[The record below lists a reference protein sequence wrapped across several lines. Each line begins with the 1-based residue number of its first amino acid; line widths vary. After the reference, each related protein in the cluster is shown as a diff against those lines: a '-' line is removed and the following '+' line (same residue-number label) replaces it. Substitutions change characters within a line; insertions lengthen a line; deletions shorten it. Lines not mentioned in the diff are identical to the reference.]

1 MRKVLIVGAGKSS
14 PYLIKYLIE
23 NSVQENLF
31 ILIADANLHN
41 LKKIN
46 KNERC
51 KTILFDINDVDQKK
65 KLIHDADIVIS
76 LLPVHLHI
84 LIAKTC
90 LELKRNLLTASYVS
104 EEMKLLN
111 NKVKKKGLI
120 FLNEIG
126 LDPGIDH
133 MSAKKIIDRIQAD
146 NKEIISFKSFT
157 GGLIAPMSDNN
168 LWNYKFTWNPR
179 NVVKAGQ
186 GSPAKFIEKG
196 KYKYVPYY
204 RLFDNTETINIDKIG
219 EFEVYPNR
227 DSLKYRKL
235 YNLDDIKTMKRGKIT
250 KICFS
255 KSWNMLIRLGLTD
268 DSYRINNSKNMSIRE
283 FTNCFLPYD
292 PNKSI
297 EKKVQKELK
306 MKSFNEEMKKLK
318 AINLFDDKKKIRTD
332 NGTPAEILE
341 EILRDTWK
349 LEKNDR
355 DMIIMYHEFKYRNGN
370 KIKKITSTM
379 VCIGDNKKFT
389 AMSKTVGLPLAIA
402 SILILNKQIKIK
414 GVIRPIHQQIY
425 DPVLEKLDRFDIN
438 FKESN

>member
-14 PYLIKYLIE
+14 PFLIKYLIE

-31 ILIADANLHN
+31 ILIADANLLN

-46 KNERC
+46 RNERC
-51 KTILFDINDVDQKK
+51 KTILFDINNVEQKK

-90 LELKRNLLTASYVS
+90 LELKKNLLTASYVS

-157 GGLIAPMSDNN
+157 GGLMAPMSDNN

-186 GSPAKFIEKG
+186 GSAAKFIEKG

-204 RLFDNTETINIDKIG
+204 RLFDNTETINIDEIG

-235 YNLDDIKTMKRGKIT
+235 YNLDDIQTMKRGTIRKVG
-250 KICFS
+250 FS

-268 DSYRINNSKNMSIRE
+268 DSYRISNSKNMSIRE

-306 MKSFNEEMKKLK
+306 IKSFNEEMKKLK

-341 EILRDTWK
+341 EILRDIWK

-370 KIKKITSTM
+370 KIKKTTSTM

-414 GVIRPIHQQIY
+414 GIIRPIHQQIY

>member
-14 PYLIKYLIE
+14 PFLIKYLIE

-31 ILIADANLHN
+31 ILIADANLLN

-46 KNERC
+46 RNERC

-186 GSPAKFIEKG
+186 GSAAKFIENG

-204 RLFDNTETINIDKIG
+204 RLFDNTETINIDEIG

-235 YNLDDIKTMKRGKIT
+235 YNLDDIQTMKRGTIRKVG
-250 KICFS
+250 FS

-268 DSYRINNSKNMSIRE
+268 DSYRISNSKNMSIRE

-306 MKSFNEEMKKLK
+306 IKSFNEEMKKLK
-318 AINLFDDKKKIRTD
+318 AINLFDDKKKIKTD

-341 EILRDTWK
+341 EILRDIWK

-370 KIKKITSTM
+370 KIKKTTSTM

-402 SILILNKQIKIK
+402 SILILNKQIKIR
-414 GVIRPIHQQIY
+414 GIIRPIHQQIY

>member
-14 PYLIKYLIE
+14 PFLIKYLIE
-23 NSVQENLF
+23 NSVKENLF
-31 ILIADANLHN
+31 ILIADANLLN

-46 KNERC
+46 RNERC

-204 RLFDNTETINIDKIG
+204 RLFDNTETINIDEIG

-235 YNLDDIKTMKRGKIT
+235 YNLDDIQTMKRGTIRKVG
-250 KICFS
+250 FS

-268 DSYRINNSKNMSIRE
+268 DSYRISNSKNMSIRE

-306 MKSFNEEMKKLK
+306 IKSFNEEMKKLK

-341 EILRDTWK
+341 EILRDIWK

-355 DMIIMYHEFKYRNGN
+355 DMIIMYHEFKYRNRN

-414 GVIRPIHQQIY
+414 GIIRPIHQQIY

>member
-14 PYLIKYLIE
+14 PFLIKYLIE

-31 ILIADANLHN
+31 ILIADANLLN

-46 KNERC
+46 RNERC
-51 KTILFDINDVDQKK
+51 KTILFNINDVGQKK

-104 EEMKLLN
+104 KEMKLLN

-204 RLFDNTETINIDKIG
+204 RLFDNTETINIDEIG

-235 YNLDDIKTMKRGKIT
+235 YNLDDIQTMKRGTIRKVG
-250 KICFS
+250 FS

-268 DSYRINNSKNMSIRE
+268 DSYRISNSKNMSIRE

-306 MKSFNEEMKKLK
+306 IKSFNEEMKKLK

-341 EILRDTWK
+341 EILRDIWK

-355 DMIIMYHEFKYRNGN
+355 DMIIMYHEFKYRNRN

-414 GVIRPIHQQIY
+414 GIIRPIHQQIY

>member
-14 PYLIKYLIE
+14 PFLIKYLIE

-65 KLIHDADIVIS
+65 KLIHVADIVIS

-168 LWNYKFTWNPR
+168 LWKYKFTWNPR
-179 NVVKAGQ
+179 NVVTAGQ
-186 GSPAKFIEKG
+186 GSPAKFIERG

-204 RLFDNTETINIDKIG
+204 RLFDNTETINIDEMG

-227 DSLKYRKL
+227 DSLKYREL
-235 YNLDDIKTMKRGKIT
+235 YNLGDIKTMKRGTIRKVG
-250 KICFS
+250 FS
-255 KSWNMLIRLGLTD
+255 KSWNMLIKLGLTD
-268 DSYRINNSKNMSIRE
+268 DSYRISNSKNMSIRE

-292 PNKSI
+292 PNKSV
-297 EKKVQKELK
+297 EKKIQKELNI
-306 MKSFNEEMKKLK
+306 KSFNDEMNKLK
-318 AINLFDDKKKIRTD
+318 AIYLFDDKKKIMTD

-341 EILRDTWK
+341 EILKDAWQ
-349 LEKNDR
+349 LEKNDK
-355 DMIIMYHEFKYRNGN
+355 DMIIMYHEFKYRNTN
-370 KIKKITSTM
+370 EIKKTTSTM
-379 VCIGDNKKFT
+379 VCIGDNKEFT

-402 SILILNKQIKIK
+402 SILILNEKIKIK
-414 GVIRPIHQQIY
+414 GIIRPIHQQIY
-425 DPVLEKLDRFDIN
+425 NPVLEKLNRFNIN

>member
-1 MRKVLIVGAGKSS
+1 
-14 PYLIKYLIE
+14 
-23 NSVQENLF
+23 
-31 ILIADANLHN
+31 
-41 LKKIN
+41 
-46 KNERC
+46 
-51 KTILFDINDVDQKK
+51 
-65 KLIHDADIVIS
+65 
-76 LLPVHLHI
+76 
-84 LIAKTC
+84 
-90 LELKRNLLTASYVS
+90 
-104 EEMKLLN
+104 MKLLN

-186 GSPAKFIEKG
+186 GSAAKFIEKG

-204 RLFDNTETINIDKIG
+204 RLFDNTETINIDEIG

-235 YNLDDIKTMKRGKIT
+235 YNLDDIQTMKRGTIRKVG
-250 KICFS
+250 FS

-268 DSYRINNSKNMSIRE
+268 DSYRISNSKNMSIRE

-306 MKSFNEEMKKLK
+306 IKSFNEEMKKLK

-341 EILRDTWK
+341 EILRDIWK

-370 KIKKITSTM
+370 KIKKTTSTM

-414 GVIRPIHQQIY
+414 GIIRPIHQQIY

>member
-1 MRKVLIVGAGKSS
+1 MRKVLIIGAGKSS
-14 PYLIKYLIE
+14 PFLIKYLIE
-23 NSVQENLF
+23 NSVTENLF
-31 ILIADANLHN
+31 VLIADANRQN

-46 KNERC
+46 KNKRC
-51 KTILFDINDVDQKK
+51 DTILFDINDVNQKI
-65 KLIHDADIVIS
+65 KLIQDADIVIS
-76 LLPVHLHI
+76 LLPAHLHI
-84 LIAKTC
+84 SIAKTC
-90 LELKRNLLTASYVS
+90 LELNTNLLTASYTS

-111 NKVKKKGLI
+111 NEVKKKGLI
-120 FLNEIG
+120 FLNEMG

-146 NKEIISFKSFT
+146 KKEIISFKSFT
-157 GGLIAPMSDNN
+157 GGLIAPKSDNN

-204 RLFDNTETINIDKIG
+204 RLFDNTETINIDQMG

-235 YNLDDIKTMKRGKIT
+235 YNLEDIQTMKRGTIRKVG
-250 KICFS
+250 FS
-255 KSWNMLIRLGLTD
+255 KSWNMLIKLGLTD
-268 DSYRINNSKNMSIRE
+268 DSYRISNSKNMSIRE

-292 PNKSI
+292 PNESV
-297 EKKVQKELK
+297 EKKIQKELK
-306 MKSFNEEMKKLK
+306 IKSFNEEMKKLK
-318 AINLFDDKKKIRTD
+318 AINLFDDKKKINIE

-341 EILRDTWK
+341 EILKDAWK

-355 DMIIMYHEFKYRNGN
+355 DMIIMYHEFKHKHAN
-370 KIKKITSTM
+370 KIKKTISTM
-379 VCIGDNKKFT
+379 VCIGDNKEFT

-402 SILILNKQIKIK
+402 SILILNKKINII
-414 GVIRPIHQQIY
+414 GITRPVHQQIY
-425 DPVLEKLDRFDIN
+425 DPVLEKLNQFDIN
-438 FKESN
+438 FKEYN

>member
-14 PYLIKYLIE
+14 PFLIKYLIE
-23 NSVQENLF
+23 NSVKENLF
-31 ILIADANLHN
+31 ILIADAKLLN

-46 KNERC
+46 RNERC

-186 GSPAKFIEKG
+186 GSATKFIEKG

-204 RLFDNTETINIDKIG
+204 RLFDNTETINIDEIG

-235 YNLDDIKTMKRGKIT
+235 YNLDNIQTMKRGTIRKVG
-250 KICFS
+250 FS

-268 DSYRINNSKNMSIRE
+268 DSYRISNSKNMSIRE

-306 MKSFNEEMKKLK
+306 IKSFNEEMKKLK

-341 EILRDTWK
+341 EILRDIWK

-370 KIKKITSTM
+370 KIKKTTSTM

-414 GVIRPIHQQIY
+414 GIIRPIHQQIY
-425 DPVLEKLDRFDIN
+425 DPILEKLDRFNIN

>member
-31 ILIADANLHN
+31 VLIADANVQN

-46 KNERC
+46 ENERC
-51 KTILFDINDVDQKK
+51 KTILFNINDVNQKK
-65 KLIHDADIVIS
+65 KLIHSADIVIS

-90 LELKRNLLTASYVS
+90 LELKRNLLTASYVG

-111 NKVKKKGLI
+111 YKVKKKGLI

-133 MSAKKIIDRIQAD
+133 MSAKKIIDKIQAD

-157 GGLIAPMSDNN
+157 GGLIDSVCDNN

-179 NVVKAGQ
+179 NVIKAGQ
-186 GSPAKFIEKG
+186 GSTAKFIEKG

-204 RLFDNTETINIDKIG
+204 RLFDNTETINIDEIG

-235 YNLDDIKTMKRGKIT
+235 YNLDDIQTMKRGTIRKIG
-250 KICFS
+250 FS

-268 DSYRINNSKNMSIRE
+268 DSYRISNSKNMSIRE

-292 PNKSI
+292 PNKTV

-306 MKSFNEEMKKLK
+306 IKSFNEEMKKLK
-318 AINLFDDKKKIRTD
+318 SINLFDDKKKIRTD

-341 EILRDTWK
+341 EILRDAWK

-355 DMIIMYHEFKYRNGN
+355 DMIIMYHEIKYKNGN
-370 KIKKITSTM
+370 KIKKTTSTM

-414 GVIRPIHQQIY
+414 GIIRPIHQQIY
-425 DPVLEKLDRFDIN
+425 DPVLEKLHRFDIN

>member
-14 PYLIKYLIE
+14 PFLIKYLIE
-23 NSVQENLF
+23 NSVKENLF
-31 ILIADANLHN
+31 ILIADANLLN

-46 KNERC
+46 RNERC

-90 LELKRNLLTASYVS
+90 LELKKNLLTASYVS

-157 GGLIAPMSDNN
+157 GGLIAPMSDDN

-186 GSPAKFIEKG
+186 GSATKFIEKG

-204 RLFDNTETINIDKIG
+204 RLFDNTETINIDEIG

-235 YNLDDIKTMKRGKIT
+235 YNLDDIQTMKRGTIRKVG
-250 KICFS
+250 FS

-268 DSYRINNSKNMSIRE
+268 DSYRISNSKNMSIRE

-306 MKSFNEEMKKLK
+306 IKSFNEEMKKLK

-341 EILRDTWK
+341 EILRDIWK

-370 KIKKITSTM
+370 KIKKTTSTM

-402 SILILNKQIKIK
+402 SILILNKQIKIR
-414 GVIRPIHQQIY
+414 GIIRPIHQQIY
-425 DPVLEKLDRFDIN
+425 DPVLENLDRFDIN

>member
-14 PYLIKYLIE
+14 PFLIKYLIE
-23 NSVQENLF
+23 NSVTENLF
-31 ILIADANLHN
+31 ILIADANLQN

-46 KNERC
+46 KNKRC
-51 KTILFDINDVDQKK
+51 KTILFDINDVNQKN
-65 KLIHDADIVIS
+65 KLIQDADIVIS
-76 LLPVHLHI
+76 LLPAHLHI
-84 LIAKTC
+84 SIAKTC
-90 LELKRNLLTASYVS
+90 LELNTNLLTASYIS
-104 EEMKLLN
+104 EEMKSLN
-111 NKVKKKGLI
+111 NEVKKRNLI
-120 FLNEIG
+120 FLNEMG

-146 NKEIISFKSFT
+146 KKEIISFKSFT

-196 KYKYVPYY
+196 KYKYVPYH
-204 RLFDNTETINIDKIG
+204 RLFDNTETINIDEMG

-235 YNLDDIKTMKRGKIT
+235 YNLEDIQTMKRGTIRKVG
-250 KICFS
+250 FS
-255 KSWNMLIRLGLTD
+255 KSWNMLIKLGLTD
-268 DSYRINNSKNMSIRE
+268 DSYRISNSKNMSIRE

-292 PNKSI
+292 PNKSV
-297 EKKVQKELK
+297 EKKIQKELK
-306 MKSFNEEMKKLK
+306 IKSFNEEMSKLK
-318 AINLFDDKKKIRTD
+318 AIYLFDDKKKISTE

-341 EILRDTWK
+341 EILKDAWK

-355 DMIIMYHEFKYRNGN
+355 DMIIMYHEFKYKHIN
-370 KIKKITSTM
+370 KIKKTISTM
-379 VCIGDNKKFT
+379 VCIGDNKEYT

-402 SILILNKQIKIK
+402 SILILNKKINIK
-414 GVIRPIHQQIY
+414 GIIRPIHQEIY
-425 DPVLEKLDRFDIN
+425 DPVLKKLNQFNIN

>member
-14 PYLIKYLIE
+14 PFLIKYLIE
-23 NSVQENLF
+23 NSVKENLF
-31 ILIADANLHN
+31 ILIADANLLN

-46 KNERC
+46 RNERC

-186 GSPAKFIEKG
+186 GSAAKFIEKG

-204 RLFDNTETINIDKIG
+204 RLFDNTETINIDEIG

-235 YNLDDIKTMKRGKIT
+235 YNLDDIQTMKRGTIRKVG
-250 KICFS
+250 FS

-268 DSYRINNSKNMSIRE
+268 DSYRISNSKNMSIRE

-306 MKSFNEEMKKLK
+306 IKSFNEEMKKLK

-341 EILRDTWK
+341 EILRDIWK

-370 KIKKITSTM
+370 KIKKTTSTM

-402 SILILNKQIKIK
+402 SILILNKQIKIR
-414 GVIRPIHQQIY
+414 GIIRPIHQQIY

>member
-65 KLIHDADIVIS
+65 KLIHGADIVIS

-186 GSPAKFIEKG
+186 GSAAKFIEKG

-204 RLFDNTETINIDKIG
+204 RLFDNTETINIDEIG

-235 YNLDDIKTMKRGKIT
+235 YNLDDIQTMKRGTIRKVG
-250 KICFS
+250 FS

-268 DSYRINNSKNMSIRE
+268 DSYRISNSKNMSIRE

-306 MKSFNEEMKKLK
+306 IKSFNEEMKKLK

-341 EILRDTWK
+341 EILRDIWK

-355 DMIIMYHEFKYRNGN
+355 DMIIMYHEFKYRNRN

-414 GVIRPIHQQIY
+414 GIIRPIHQQIY

>member
-14 PYLIKYLIE
+14 PFLIKYLIE

-65 KLIHDADIVIS
+65 KLIHVADIVIS

-157 GGLIAPMSDNN
+157 GGLIAPTSDNN

-235 YNLDDIKTMKRGKIT
+235 YNLDDIQTMKRGTIRKIG
-250 KICFS
+250 FS

>member
-14 PYLIKYLIE
+14 PFLIKYLIE

-31 ILIADANLHN
+31 ILIADANLLN

-46 KNERC
+46 RNERC

-157 GGLIAPMSDNN
+157 GGLIAPTSDNN

-186 GSPAKFIEKG
+186 GSAAKFIEKG

-204 RLFDNTETINIDKIG
+204 RLFDNTETINIDEIG

-235 YNLDDIKTMKRGKIT
+235 YNLDDIQTMKRGTIRKVG
-250 KICFS
+250 FS

-306 MKSFNEEMKKLK
+306 IKSFNEEMKKLK

-341 EILRDTWK
+341 EILRDIWK

-370 KIKKITSTM
+370 KIKKTTSTM

-414 GVIRPIHQQIY
+414 GIIRPIHQQIY

>member
-14 PYLIKYLIE
+14 PFLIKYLIE
-23 NSVQENLF
+23 NSVTENLF
-31 ILIADANLHN
+31 ILIADANLQN

-46 KNERC
+46 KNKRC
-51 KTILFDINDVDQKK
+51 KTILFNINDVNQKN
-65 KLIHDADIVIS
+65 KLIQDADIVIS
-76 LLPVHLHI
+76 LLPAHLHI
-84 LIAKTC
+84 SIAKTC
-90 LELKRNLLTASYVS
+90 LELNTNLLTASYIS

-111 NKVKKKGLI
+111 NEVKKKGLI
-120 FLNEIG
+120 FLNEMG

-146 NKEIISFKSFT
+146 KKEIISFKSFT

-204 RLFDNTETINIDKIG
+204 RLFDNTETINIDEMG

-235 YNLDDIKTMKRGKIT
+235 YNLEDIQTMKRGTIRKVG
-250 KICFS
+250 FS
-255 KSWNMLIRLGLTD
+255 KSWNMLIKLGLTD
-268 DSYRINNSKNMSIRE
+268 DSYRISNSKNMSIRE

-292 PNKSI
+292 PNKSV
-297 EKKVQKELK
+297 EKKIQKELK
-306 MKSFNEEMKKLK
+306 IKSFNEEMNKLK
-318 AINLFDDKKKIRTD
+318 AIYLFDDKKKISTE

-341 EILRDTWK
+341 EILKDAWK

-355 DMIIMYHEFKYRNGN
+355 DMIIMYHEFKHKHAN
-370 KIKKITSTM
+370 KIKKTTSTM
-379 VCIGDNKKFT
+379 VCIGDNKEFT

-402 SILILNKQIKIK
+402 SILILNKKIKIK
-414 GVIRPIHQQIY
+414 GITRPVHQQIY
-425 DPVLEKLDRFDIN
+425 DPVLEKLNQFNIN
-438 FKESN
+438 FKEYN

>member
-14 PYLIKYLIE
+14 PFLIKYLIE

-31 ILIADANLHN
+31 ILIADANLLN

-46 KNERC
+46 RNERC

-204 RLFDNTETINIDKIG
+204 RLFDNTETINIDEIG

-235 YNLDDIKTMKRGKIT
+235 YNLDDIQTMKRGTIRKVG
-250 KICFS
+250 FS
-255 KSWNMLIRLGLTD
+255 KSWNMLVRLGLTD
-268 DSYRINNSKNMSIRE
+268 DSYRISNSKNMSIRE

-306 MKSFNEEMKKLK
+306 IKSFNEEMKKLK

-341 EILRDTWK
+341 EILRDIWK

-355 DMIIMYHEFKYRNGN
+355 DMIIMYHEFKYRNRN

-414 GVIRPIHQQIY
+414 GIIRPIHQQIY

>member
-14 PYLIKYLIE
+14 PFLIKYLID
-23 NSVQENLF
+23 NSVKENLF
-31 ILIADANLHN
+31 ILIADANLLN

-46 KNERC
+46 RNERC

-157 GGLIAPMSDNN
+157 GGLMAPISDNN

-204 RLFDNTETINIDKIG
+204 RLFDNTETINIDEIG

-235 YNLDDIKTMKRGKIT
+235 YNLDDIQTMNRGTIRKVG
-250 KICFS
+250 FS

-268 DSYRINNSKNMSIRE
+268 DSYRISNSKNMSIRE

-306 MKSFNEEMKKLK
+306 IKSFNEEMKKLK
-318 AINLFDDKKKIRTD
+318 AINLFDDKKKIKTD

-341 EILRDTWK
+341 EILRDIWK

-370 KIKKITSTM
+370 KIKKTTSTM

-402 SILILNKQIKIK
+402 SILILNKQIKIR
-414 GVIRPIHQQIY
+414 GIIRPIHQQIY

>member
-14 PYLIKYLIE
+14 PFLIKYLIE

-65 KLIHDADIVIS
+65 KLIHGADIVIS

-186 GSPAKFIEKG
+186 GSAAKFIEKG

-204 RLFDNTETINIDKIG
+204 RLFDNTETINIDEIG

-235 YNLDDIKTMKRGKIT
+235 YNLDDIQTMKRGTIRKIG
-250 KICFS
+250 FS

-268 DSYRINNSKNMSIRE
+268 DSYRISNSKNMSIRE

-306 MKSFNEEMKKLK
+306 IKSFNEEMKKLK

-341 EILRDTWK
+341 EILRDIWK

-370 KIKKITSTM
+370 KIKKTTSTM

>member
-14 PYLIKYLIE
+14 PFLIKYLID
-23 NSVQENLF
+23 NSVKENLF
-31 ILIADANLHN
+31 ILIADANLLN

-46 KNERC
+46 RNERC

-186 GSPAKFIEKG
+186 GSAAKFIEKG

-204 RLFDNTETINIDKIG
+204 RLFDNTETINIDEIG

-235 YNLDDIKTMKRGKIT
+235 YNLDDIQTMKRGTIRKVG
-250 KICFS
+250 FS

-268 DSYRINNSKNMSIRE
+268 DSYRISNSKNMSIRE

-306 MKSFNEEMKKLK
+306 IKSFNEEMKKLK
-318 AINLFDDKKKIRTD
+318 AINLFDDKKKIKTD

-341 EILRDTWK
+341 EILRDIWK

-370 KIKKITSTM
+370 KIKKTTSTM

-402 SILILNKQIKIK
+402 SILILNKQIKIR
-414 GVIRPIHQQIY
+414 GIIRPIHQQIY

>member
-1 MRKVLIVGAGKSS
+1 MRKVLIIGAGKSS
-14 PYLIKYLIE
+14 PFLIKYLIK
-23 NSVQENLF
+23 NSVTENLF
-31 ILIADANLHN
+31 IFIADANLQN

-46 KNERC
+46 KNKRC
-51 KTILFDINDVDQKK
+51 KTILFDINDVNQRN
-65 KLIHDADIVIS
+65 KLIQDADIVIS
-76 LLPVHLHI
+76 LLPAHLHI
-84 LIAKTC
+84 SIAKTC
-90 LELKRNLLTASYVS
+90 LELKTNLLTASYIS

-111 NKVKKKGLI
+111 NEVKRKGLI
-120 FLNEIG
+120 FLNEMG

-146 NKEIISFKSFT
+146 KKEIISFKSYT
-157 GGLIAPMSDNN
+157 GGLITPMSDNN

-204 RLFDNTETINIDKIG
+204 RLFDNTETINIDEMG

-235 YNLDDIKTMKRGKIT
+235 YNLEDIQTMKRGTIRKVG
-250 KICFS
+250 FS
-255 KSWNMLIRLGLTD
+255 KSWNMLIKLGLTD
-268 DSYRINNSKNMSIRE
+268 DSYRISNSKNMSVRE

-292 PNKSI
+292 PNKSV
-297 EKKVQKELK
+297 EKKIQKELK
-306 MKSFNEEMKKLK
+306 IKSFNEEMSKLK
-318 AINLFDDKKKIRTD
+318 AIYLFDEKKKISTE

-341 EILRDTWK
+341 EILKDAWK

-355 DMIIMYHEFKYRNGN
+355 DMIIMYHEFKHKHAN
-370 KIKKITSTM
+370 KIKKTTSTM
-379 VCIGDNKKFT
+379 VCIGDNKEFT

-402 SILILNKQIKIK
+402 SILILNKKINIK
-414 GVIRPIHQQIY
+414 GITRPIHQQIY
-425 DPVLEKLDRFDIN
+425 NPVLEKLDQFNIN
-438 FKESN
+438 FKEYN

>member
-65 KLIHDADIVIS
+65 KLIHGADIVIS

-157 GGLIAPMSDNN
+157 GGLIAPTSDNN

-235 YNLDDIKTMKRGKIT
+235 YNLDDIQTMKRGTIRKIG
-250 KICFS
+250 FS

-283 FTNCFLPYD
+283 FTNSFLPYD

-370 KIKKITSTM
+370 KIKKTTSTM

>member
-14 PYLIKYLIE
+14 PFLIKYLIE
-23 NSVQENLF
+23 NSVTENLF
-31 ILIADANLHN
+31 ILIADANLQN

-46 KNERC
+46 KNKRC
-51 KTILFDINDVDQKK
+51 KTILFDINDVNQKN
-65 KLIHDADIVIS
+65 KLIQDADIVIS
-76 LLPVHLHI
+76 LLPAHLHI
-84 LIAKTC
+84 SIAKTC
-90 LELKRNLLTASYVS
+90 LELNTNLLTASYIS
-104 EEMKLLN
+104 EEMKLLDN
-111 NKVKKKGLI
+111 EVKKKGLI
-120 FLNEIG
+120 FLNEMG

-146 NKEIISFKSFT
+146 KKEIISFKSFT

-204 RLFDNTETINIDKIG
+204 RLFDNTETINIDEMG

-235 YNLDDIKTMKRGKIT
+235 YNLEDIQTMKRGTIRKVG
-250 KICFS
+250 FS
-255 KSWNMLIRLGLTD
+255 KSWNMLIKLGLTD
-268 DSYRINNSKNMSIRE
+268 DSYRISNSKNMSIRE

-292 PNKSI
+292 PNKSV
-297 EKKVQKELK
+297 EKKIQKELK
-306 MKSFNEEMKKLK
+306 IKSFNEEMNKLK
-318 AINLFDDKKKIRTD
+318 AIYLFDDKKKISTE

-341 EILRDTWK
+341 EILKDAWK

-355 DMIIMYHEFKYRNGN
+355 DMIIMYHEFKHKHANE
-370 KIKKITSTM
+370 IKKTTSTM
-379 VCIGDNKKFT
+379 VCIGDNKEFT

-402 SILILNKQIKIK
+402 SILILNKKINIK
-414 GVIRPIHQQIY
+414 GITRPVHQQIY
-425 DPVLEKLDRFDIN
+425 DPVLEKLNQFNIN
-438 FKESN
+438 FKEYN

>member
-14 PYLIKYLIE
+14 PFLIKYLIE
-23 NSVQENLF
+23 NSVKENLF
-31 ILIADANLHN
+31 ILIADANLLN

-46 KNERC
+46 RNERC

-146 NKEIISFKSFT
+146 NKEIISLKSFT

-186 GSPAKFIEKG
+186 GSATKFIEKG

-204 RLFDNTETINIDKIG
+204 RLFDNTETINIDEIG

-235 YNLDDIKTMKRGKIT
+235 YNLDDIQTMKRGTIRKVG
-250 KICFS
+250 FS

-268 DSYRINNSKNMSIRE
+268 DSYRISNSKNMSIRE

-306 MKSFNEEMKKLK
+306 IKSFNEEMKKLK

-341 EILRDTWK
+341 EILRDIWK

-370 KIKKITSTM
+370 KIKKTTSTM

-402 SILILNKQIKIK
+402 GILILNKQIKIR
-414 GVIRPIHQQIY
+414 GIIRPIHQQIY

>member
-14 PYLIKYLIE
+14 PFLIKYLIE
-23 NSVQENLF
+23 NSVTENLF
-31 ILIADANLHN
+31 ILVADANLQN

-46 KNERC
+46 KNKRC
-51 KTILFDINDVDQKK
+51 QTILFDINDVNQKI
-65 KLIHDADIVIS
+65 KLIQDADIVIS
-76 LLPVHLHI
+76 LLPAHLHI
-84 LIAKTC
+84 SIAKTC
-90 LELKRNLLTASYVS
+90 LELNTNFLTASYTS

-111 NKVKKKGLI
+111 NEVKKKGLI
-120 FLNEIG
+120 FLNEMG

-146 NKEIISFKSFT
+146 KKEIISFKSFT

-196 KYKYVPYY
+196 KYKHVPYY
-204 RLFDNTETINIDKIG
+204 RLFDNTETINIDQMG

-235 YNLDDIKTMKRGKIT
+235 YNLDDIQTMKRGTIRKVG
-250 KICFS
+250 FS
-255 KSWNMLIRLGLTD
+255 KSWNMLIKLGLTD
-268 DSYRINNSKNMSIRE
+268 DSYRISNSKNMSIRE

-292 PNKSI
+292 PNKSV
-297 EKKVQKELK
+297 EKKIQKELK
-306 MKSFNEEMKKLK
+306 IKSFNEEMKKLK
-318 AINLFDDKKKIRTD
+318 AINLFDDKKKISIE

-341 EILRDTWK
+341 EILKDAWK

-355 DMIIMYHEFKYRNGN
+355 DMIIMYHEFKHKHAN
-370 KIKKITSTM
+370 KIKKTISTM
-379 VCIGDNKKFT
+379 VCIGDNKEFT

-402 SILILNKQIKIK
+402 SILILNKKINII
-414 GVIRPIHQQIY
+414 GITRPVHQQIY
-425 DPVLEKLDRFDIN
+425 DPVLEKLNQFDIN
-438 FKESN
+438 FKEYN

>member
-1 MRKVLIVGAGKSS
+1 MGAIS
-14 PYLIKYLIE
+14 PPVKDLNE
-23 NSVQENLF
+23 N
-31 ILIADANLHN
+31 
-41 LKKIN
+41 
-46 KNERC
+46 
-51 KTILFDINDVDQKK
+51 
-65 KLIHDADIVIS
+65 IS

-157 GGLIAPMSDNN
+157 GGLMAPMSDNN

-204 RLFDNTETINIDKIG
+204 RLFDNTETINIDEIG

-227 DSLKYRKL
+227 DSLKYRNL
-235 YNLDDIKTMKRGKIT
+235 YNLDNIQTMKRGTIRKVG
-250 KICFS
+250 FS

-268 DSYRINNSKNMSIRE
+268 DSYRISNSKNMSIRE

-297 EKKVQKELK
+297 EKKLQKELRI
-306 MKSFNEEMKKLK
+306 KSFNEEMKKLK

-341 EILRDTWK
+341 EILRDIWK

-370 KIKKITSTM
+370 KIKKTTSTM

-402 SILILNKQIKIK
+402 SIFILNKQIKIR
-414 GVIRPIHQQIY
+414 GIIRPIHQQIY

>member
-14 PYLIKYLIE
+14 PFLIKYLIE
-23 NSVQENLF
+23 NSVTENLF
-31 ILIADANLHN
+31 ILIADANLQN

-46 KNERC
+46 KNKRC
-51 KTILFDINDVDQKK
+51 KTILFDINNVNQKN
-65 KLIHDADIVIS
+65 KLIQEADIVIS
-76 LLPVHLHI
+76 LLPAHLHI
-84 LIAKTC
+84 SIAKTC
-90 LELKRNLLTASYVS
+90 LELNTNLLTASYIS
-104 EEMKLLN
+104 EEMKILDN
-111 NKVKKKGLI
+111 EVKKKGLI
-120 FLNEIG
+120 FLNEMG

-146 NKEIISFKSFT
+146 KKEIISFKSFT

-204 RLFDNTETINIDKIG
+204 RLFDNTETINIDEMG

-235 YNLDDIKTMKRGKIT
+235 YNLEDIQTMKRGTIRKVG
-250 KICFS
+250 FS
-255 KSWNMLIRLGLTD
+255 KSWNMLIKLGLTD
-268 DSYRINNSKNMSIRE
+268 DSYRISNSKNMSIRE

-292 PNKSI
+292 PNKSV
-297 EKKVQKELK
+297 EKKIQKELK
-306 MKSFNEEMKKLK
+306 IKCFNEEMEKLK
-318 AINLFDDKKKIRTD
+318 AINLFDDKKKISVE

-341 EILRDTWK
+341 EILKDAWK

-355 DMIIMYHEFKYRNGN
+355 DMIIMYHEFKHKHAN
-370 KIKKITSTM
+370 KIKKTISTM
-379 VCIGDNKKFT
+379 VCIGDNKEFT

-402 SILILNKQIKIK
+402 SILILNKKINII
-414 GVIRPIHQQIY
+414 GITRPVHQQIY
-425 DPVLEKLDRFDIN
+425 DPVLEKLNQFGIN
-438 FKESN
+438 FKEYN

>member
-31 ILIADANLHN
+31 ILIADANLLN
-41 LKKIN
+41 LKKI
-46 KNERC
+46 KRNERC

-157 GGLIAPMSDNN
+157 GGLIAPTSDNN

-204 RLFDNTETINIDKIG
+204 RLFDNTETINIDEIG

-235 YNLDDIKTMKRGKIT
+235 YNLDDIQTMKRGTIRKIG
-250 KICFS
+250 FS

-306 MKSFNEEMKKLK
+306 IKSFNEEMKKLK

-370 KIKKITSTM
+370 KIKKTTSTM

>member
-65 KLIHDADIVIS
+65 KLIHVADIVIS

-204 RLFDNTETINIDKIG
+204 RLFDNTETINIDEIG

-235 YNLDDIKTMKRGKIT
+235 YNLDDIQTMKRGTIRKVG
-250 KICFS
+250 FS
-255 KSWNMLIRLGLTD
+255 KSWNMLVRLGLTD
-268 DSYRINNSKNMSIRE
+268 DSYRISNSKNMSIRE

-306 MKSFNEEMKKLK
+306 IKSFNEEMKKLK

-355 DMIIMYHEFKYRNGN
+355 DMIIMYHEFKYRNRN

-414 GVIRPIHQQIY
+414 GIIRPIHQQIY

>member
-14 PYLIKYLIE
+14 PFLIKYLIE

-31 ILIADANLHN
+31 ILIADANLLN

-46 KNERC
+46 RNERC

-104 EEMKLLN
+104 DEMKLLN

-186 GSPAKFIEKG
+186 GSAAKFIEKG

-235 YNLDDIKTMKRGKIT
+235 YNLDDIQTMKRGTIRKVG
-250 KICFS
+250 FS

-268 DSYRINNSKNMSIRE
+268 DSYRISNSKNMSIRE

-306 MKSFNEEMKKLK
+306 IKSFNEEMKKLK

-341 EILRDTWK
+341 EILRDIWK

-414 GVIRPIHQQIY
+414 GIIRPIHQQIY

>member
-14 PYLIKYLIE
+14 PFLIKYLIE

-65 KLIHDADIVIS
+65 KLIHVADIVIS

-157 GGLIAPMSDNN
+157 GGLIAPTSDNN

-235 YNLDDIKTMKRGKIT
+235 YNLDDIQTMKRGTIRKIG
-250 KICFS
+250 FS

-370 KIKKITSTM
+370 KIKKTTSTM